1 MDCLGPQPTL
11 LGNGSTEGVP
21 LFIVLLITLALAHL
35 LPPTAISFTGFNLGP
50 KLRIPNPPAKLPM
63 LKKSATTG
71 FIPVVLESISA
82 QSLYLSLLA
91 TLVILLT
98 ASLPAYP
105 PATDNGPNIAPANN
119 VLT

>member
-1 MDCLGPQPTL
+1 
-11 LGNGSTEGVP
+11 
-21 LFIVLLITLALAHL
+21 
-35 LPPTAISFTGFNLGP
+35 
-50 KLRIPNPPAKLPM
+50 M

-71 FIPVVLESISA
+71 FIPVVLDIISD
-82 QSLYLSLLA
+82 QSLYLPLLA

-105 PATDNGPNIAPANN
+105 PATDSGPNIAPVNN

>member
-11 LGNGSTEGVP
+11 LGNGLTEGVP

-105 PATDNGPNIAPANN
+105 PATDNGPNIAPVNN